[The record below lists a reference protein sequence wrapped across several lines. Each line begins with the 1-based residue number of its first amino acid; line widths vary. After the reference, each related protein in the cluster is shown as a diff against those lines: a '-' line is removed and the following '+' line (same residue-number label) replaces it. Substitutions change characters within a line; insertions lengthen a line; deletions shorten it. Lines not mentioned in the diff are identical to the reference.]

1 MAASQWG
8 TARRLATVAV
18 HTYTALGAVL
28 ALLMVHLAYAG
39 DVRAVLW
46 LFLAAMV
53 IDGTDG
59 LLARRVRVAEVAP
72 RFDGALLDNIVDYL
86 TYVFAPVVL
95 LWTAGYLPDGRL
107 GAVVA
112 AVPLLASCY
121 QFCRTDAKTAD
132 HLFLGFPSYW
142 NVVAFYLVV
151 LDASVA
157 VSTSVLLVLAAL
169 VFAPVGYV
177 YPSRTALAWR
187 LTMVLTAVWMILYA
201 TVVARYPTPSPWLVA
216 LSGAYL
222 VYYAGLSLHLTWRRR
237 RSVTGRVDDVDPE
250 SRDDVEGGCRVEP
263 QAGRP

>member
-1 MAASQWG
+1 MLHHRCRGARVRRRGARPACSAAGRWLR
-8 TARRLATVAV
+8 RRLERQGRLPQHPTLPTPHPGVV
-18 HTYTALGAVL
+18 RHEVRS
-28 ALLMVHLAYAG
+28 
-39 DVRAVLW
+39 RAVQH
-46 LFLAAMV
+46 ADEAEQADDRIEPV
-53 IDGTDG
+53 
-59 LLARRVRVAEVAP
+59 LARRVRVAEVAP
-72 RFDGALLDNIVDYL
+72 SFDGALLDNIVDYL

-169 VFAPVGYV
+169 VFAP
-177 YPSRTALAWR
+177 
-187 LTMVLTAVWMILYA
+187 
-201 TVVARYPTPSPWLVA
+201 
-216 LSGAYL
+216 
-222 VYYAGLSLHLTWRRR
+222 
-237 RSVTGRVDDVDPE
+237 
-250 SRDDVEGGCRVEP
+250 
-263 QAGRP
+263 

>member
-1 MAASQWG
+1 MISAG
-8 TARRLATVAV
+8 GRLREALLWLAVAV
-18 HTYTALGAVL
+18 FVDAT
-28 ALLMVHLAYAG
+28 
-39 DVRAVLW
+39 
-46 LFLAAMV
+46 
-53 IDGTDG
+53 
-59 LLARRVRVAEVAP
+59 
-72 RFDGALLDNIVDYL
+72 DGALARLARVDIHGALIDGARLDDIVDYL

-95 LWTAGYLPDGRL
+95 LWTAGYLPDGLL